1 MNSVN
6 KVILLGNAGK
16 DAEVSYLKNDATV
29 ARFTVATNESYKDK
43 NGEKQTRTEW
53 HNVEVWGETAKFV
66 GNKLKKGSLVYVEG
80 KIKTEEF
87 EKKNKE
93 GQKVR
98 ATKIVA
104 YDVQVQ
110 NKESKNENSNN
121 SPSEQVNEYATSGAP
136 QASAQFATNLDQ
148 GDDLPF

>member
-29 ARFTVATNESYKDK
+29 ARFTVATNESFKDK

-66 GNKLKKGSLVYVEG
+66 GNNLKKGSLVYVEG

-87 EKKNKE
+87 ENKE

-104 YDVQVQ
+104 YDVQIQ
-110 NKESKNENSNN
+110 KKEGKNEGTNP
-121 SPSEQVNEYATSGAP
+121 SPAQQVNDYATTGADNN
-136 QASAQFATNLDQ
+136 QAQFAASLDQ

>member
-87 EKKNKE
+87 ENKE

-136 QASAQFATNLDQ
+136 QGSAQFAANLDQ